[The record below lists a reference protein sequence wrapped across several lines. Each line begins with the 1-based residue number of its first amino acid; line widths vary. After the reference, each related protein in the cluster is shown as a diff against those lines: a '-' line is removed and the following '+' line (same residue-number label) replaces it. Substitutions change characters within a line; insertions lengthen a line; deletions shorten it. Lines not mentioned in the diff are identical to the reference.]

1 MSWLIKGVTH
11 TIENNSWTTTIESL
25 SIPKTVT
32 KPIGENFRISKV
44 INQPTQNI
52 DTVKLPSVE
61 ATIAELNKYYD
72 TILSNLGAPK
82 TDGNILFLKAW
93 RQAEGGTATWNG
105 FNTTLSKPG
114 ATNYNTSKVKNY
126 TSLESGAAAISDTI
140 KNKRYSNILNALK
153 IGIKDQKS
161 AERLALELQQP
172 NKDLWIWVN
181 GPSSINPALSGY
193 VAGVLKY
200 TVRNVPIYKPK

>member
-1 MSWLIKGVTH
+1 MSI
-11 TIENNSWTTTIESL
+11 TIEKQTTSMKWYIVRAQSNRERSV
-25 SIPKTVT
+25 SERIMKEAE
-32 KPIGENFRISKV
+32 KP
-44 INQPTQNI
+44 QTQGM
-52 DTVKLPSVE
+52 
-61 ATIAELNKYYD
+61 D
-72 TILSNLGAPK
+72 TIMNKDISTQEQNFKKRLEEKRRKTLLS
-82 TDGNILFLKAW
+82 
-93 RQAEGGTATWNG
+93 
-105 FNTTLSKPG
+105 
-114 ATNYNTSKVKNY
+114 TSDI
-126 TSLESGAAAISDTI
+126 TEQIDTI